1 LSEPRNPPQG
11 RSAPDGRSIAEVT
24 ALAGGLAHELRNP
37 LSTMMV
43 NLQLLTE
50 DLQDEHAEPSDTR
63 RRALVRIGVVR
74 REAER
79 LQTLFDEFLSLAGPC
94 RLRRTS
100 VDLRDVVNRLISF
113 LDPTLKAA
121 GITAEPIGPEYSLIC
136 PVDEQLLDQALLNI
150 VLNASDAMPGGGALS
165 IEVRR
170 EAPWAVISVR
180 DTGTGI
186 APEDRARIFE
196 PFFSTKPKGTGL
208 GLSVTERVIH
218 EHGGNLTFETAVGK
232 GTTFTI
238 RFPLD
243 PTLSNG
249 DRVS

>member
-1 LSEPRNPPQG
+1 MSEPPDSPQT
-11 RSAPDGRSIAEVT
+11 RSAPDGRSVAEVT

-50 DLQDEHAEPSDTR
+50 DLQDERADPADTR

-79 LQTLFDEFLSLAGPC
+79 LQALFDEFLGLAGPC
-94 RLRRTS
+94 RLHRTH
-100 VDLRDVVNRLISF
+100 VDLREVVNHLISF

-121 GITAEPIGPEYSLIC
+121 GITAGPIEPEPSVIC
-136 PVDEQLLDQALLNI
+136 PVDERLVSQALLNI
-150 VLNASDAMPGGGALS
+150 VLNASDAMPGGGQLS

-170 EAPWAVISVR
+170 EAPWAIVSVR

-186 APEDRARIFE
+186 APEDRACIFE

-218 EHGGNLTFETAVGK
+218 EHGGSLSFETAVGR

-238 RFPLD
+238 RLPLD
-243 PTLSNG
+243 PALP
-249 DRVS
+249 DEDPVS

>member
-1 LSEPRNPPQG
+1 MSEPRNPSPV
-11 RSAPDGRSIAEVT
+11 RSAQDRRSIAEVT

-50 DLQDEHAEPSDTR
+50 DLQDERADPADTR

-79 LQTLFDEFLSLAGPC
+79 LQALFDEFLSLAGPC
-94 RLRRTS
+94 RLHRTS
-100 VDLRDVVNRLISF
+100 VDLRDVVNHLISF

-121 GITAEPIGPEYSLIC
+121 GISVEPIGPAHSVIC
-136 PVDEQLLDQALLNI
+136 PVDEQLVNQALLNI

-218 EHGGNLTFETAVGK
+218 EHGGSLTFETVVGK

-243 PTLSNG
+243 PTLPDH
-249 DRVS
+249 DRAS

>member
-1 LSEPRNPPQG
+1 MN
-11 RSAPDGRSIAEVT
+11 
-24 ALAGGLAHELRNP
+24 H
-37 LSTMMV
+37 
-43 NLQLLTE
+43 
-50 DLQDEHAEPSDTR
+50 
-63 RRALVRIGVVR
+63 
-74 REAER
+74 
-79 LQTLFDEFLSLAGPC
+79 
-94 RLRRTS
+94 
-100 VDLRDVVNRLISF
+100 LISF

-121 GITAEPIGPEYSLIC
+121 GISVEPIGPAHSVTC
-136 PVDEQLLDQALLNI
+136 PVDEQLVNQALLNI

-170 EAPWAVISVR
+170 EAPWAVISIR

-218 EHGGNLTFETAVGK
+218 EHGGSLTFETVVGK

-243 PTLSNG
+243 PTLPDH
-249 DRVS
+249 DRAS